1 MMSGKELFN
10 AFYYANRAALELNAA
25 SVLTD
30 NSKPADPYLQHGL
43 DQLRK
48 AAEALGFDLV
58 EKPLTVISK
67 HDFMERVRRA
77 TATDGMKQDANG
89 NLYQRD

>member
-1 MMSGKELFN
+1 MNDNGITD
-10 AFYYANRAALELNAA
+10 ALVLLIEAA
-25 SVLTD
+25 SDYLNHTGDCVKRDRLRRMVKFAE
-30 NSKPADPYLQHGL
+30 SHIPDP
-43 DQLRK
+43 
-48 AAEALGFDLV
+48 
-58 EKPLTVISK
+58 PLTVIPK